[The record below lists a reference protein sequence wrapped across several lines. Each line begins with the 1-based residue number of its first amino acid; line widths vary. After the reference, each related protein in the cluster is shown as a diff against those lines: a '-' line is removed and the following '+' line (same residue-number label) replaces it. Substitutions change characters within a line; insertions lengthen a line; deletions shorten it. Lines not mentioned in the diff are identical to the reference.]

1 MFLLYCLSILWLA
14 YSRQAT
20 PRGSFLLPASSIDTF
35 LACSVMIV
43 LVLSAMVGT
52 SKLMTPYIRGLSN
65 RDDPER
71 LQQLASHILLN
82 TGTPSN
88 WGETQEV
95 TPSSLGLA
103 KADSFL
109 PYELDIDK
117 VSRLNSENAY
127 ALTYRELWE
136 SLGIQDVAF
145 QIEIGTLFELSI
157 EATSNQTQG
166 ADTVYEFEVT
176 TKKSGMPIPANL
188 SSYVVVENFVNNVT
202 SSTSSNGV
210 GSFSINVPNS
220 VNGTTLL
227 LVFARAQA
235 NPRMVSFNVYAFGHN
250 SATPSPNR
258 TFLSLSPLNYVLN
271 VSITYSSTEILK
283 AQVFT
288 FNYNFSL
295 TEKAQGN
302 QTVEY
307 NIPRLLDS
315 SPMILVLTGLNGSS
329 SFAEWVSYPQ
339 LPLQIGSDFSQ
350 SIAGAKIVSQTTIV
364 TINFALY
371 EVVTKWGGPT

>member
-1 MFLLYCLSILWLA
+1 
-14 YSRQAT
+14 
-20 PRGSFLLPASSIDTF
+20 
-35 LACSVMIV
+35 MIV